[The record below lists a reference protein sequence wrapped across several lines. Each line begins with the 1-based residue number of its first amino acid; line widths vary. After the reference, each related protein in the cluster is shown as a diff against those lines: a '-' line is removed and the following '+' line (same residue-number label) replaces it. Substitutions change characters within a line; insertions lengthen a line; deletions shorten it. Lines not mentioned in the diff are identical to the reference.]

1 MYARLTAAL
10 LLGAMSAAA
19 MAQAPA
25 KADEDT
31 PITRAQISDKLD
43 ADYAD
48 LDSNKDGKVDA
59 TEINARL
66 KKGAEADLEIIRK
79 ERDATFA
86 KFDADKNGKVD
97 TAEINARLKKGA
109 EADLEVI
116 KKERDATFAKFDA
129 DDNGQISKAEF
140 EAHAKL
146 PTIKEP
152 DAKPFLDRFDANKDG
167 AISKDE
173 FRTPTISN
181 FERLDKNK
189 DGTLSVA
196 EQSASSATASNAPVK
211 KAVVKETPP
220 IGR

>member
-86 KFDADKNGKVD
+86 KFDTDG
-97 TAEINARLKKGA
+97 
-109 EADLEVI
+109 
-116 KKERDATFAKFDA
+116 
-129 DDNGQISKAEF
+129 NGQISKAEY

-146 PTIKEP
+146 PIIKDP

-167 AISKDE
+167 TISKDE

-196 EQSASSATASNAPVK
+196 EQNSASAAATSKAPVK

>member
-86 KFDADKNGKVD
+86 KFDTDG
-97 TAEINARLKKGA
+97 
-109 EADLEVI
+109 
-116 KKERDATFAKFDA
+116 
-129 DDNGQISKAEF
+129 NGQISKAEY

-146 PTIKEP
+146 PTIKDP

-167 AISKDE
+167 TISKDE

-196 EQSASSATASNAPVK
+196 EQNSSSATASNAPTK
-211 KAVVKETPP
+211 KAVVKDTPP

>member
-1 MYARLTAAL
+1 MFARLTAAAL
-10 LLGAMSAAA
+10 LASIPAIAL
-19 MAQAPA
+19 AQAPA
-25 KADEDT
+25 GADDSK
-31 PITRAQISDKLD
+31 PVTRIELSNRLD

-48 LDSNKDGKVDA
+48 LDANKDGKVDA
-59 TEINARL
+59 TEINSRL
-66 KKGAEADLEIIRK
+66 VKS
-79 ERDATFA
+79 
-86 KFDADKNGKVD
+86 
-97 TAEINARLKKGA
+97 A

-129 DDNGQISKAEF
+129 DGNGSISKAEF

-146 PTIKEP
+146 PTIRQP
-152 DAKPFLDRFDANKDG
+152 DAKPFLDKFDADKDG
-167 AISKDE
+167 TISKDE

-196 EQSASSATASNAPVK
+196 EQDAAAAKAPAASKAPVK
-211 KAVVKETPP
+211 KATVKETPP

>member
-1 MYARLTAAL
+1 MFARLTAAAL
-10 LLGAMSAAA
+10 LASIPTLAL
-19 MAQAPA
+19 AQAPA
-25 KADEDT
+25 KADEAK
-31 PITRAQISDKLD
+31 PVTRAELGTRLD

-48 LDSNKDGKVDA
+48 LDANQDGKVDS

-86 KFDADKNGKVD
+86 KFDADGNGSI
-97 TAEINARLKKGA
+97 T
-109 EADLEVI
+109 
-116 KKERDATFAKFDA
+116 
-129 DDNGQISKAEF
+129 KAEF

-152 DAKPFLDRFDANKDG
+152 DAKPFLDRFDTNKDG
-167 AISKDE
+167 TISKDE

-196 EQSASSATASNAPVK
+196 EQQAPAPTK
-211 KAVVKETPP
+211 KAAVKETPP